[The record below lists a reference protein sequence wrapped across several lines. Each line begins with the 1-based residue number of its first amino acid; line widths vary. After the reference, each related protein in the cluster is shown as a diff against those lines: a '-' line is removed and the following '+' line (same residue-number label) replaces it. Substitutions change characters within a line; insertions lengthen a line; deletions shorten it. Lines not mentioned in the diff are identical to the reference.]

1 MRYVTSFLAFT
12 FGAFALSLNSGY
24 SWGPAGLLIC
34 AIISALWQRSPR
46 LLIPGKDDAWITAAF
61 LLFFMVALAEVA
73 LHGSG
78 SSELDKPS
86 RFLFAL
92 VVLAFLN
99 RYPPSPAWLWV
110 GIALGATGGGLI
122 GVYHV
127 FVQGMPRAGGSMNP
141 IQFGN
146 LSILLGLLSMCAI
159 FWQKENRTKNGL
171 LTAFF
176 GLSVI
181 LGILGA
187 LLSGSRGGWLA
198 LLVVPIVLIGGYIR
212 QFRKK
217 SMIAGLVALTVA
229 VSTLVG
235 LAGDIVEQRIDNA
248 AAEFEAYQTHNDA
261 SSSVG
266 VRLELWKSAWL
277 LGSSKPLLGWG
288 TNGITEGKQ
297 QLIEAGKVKADV
309 LRFSHAHNDYLDLFQ
324 KRGVPGLASMLA
336 LYLLP
341 MVAFIREI
349 RHQPD
354 QRSMAFAGL
363 ATVICYAIFSLTQAF
378 LEHNSG
384 AMVYAFSIVLLWT
397 AHKSAVGTN
406 EPSLSSKRSIR
417 P

>member
-1 MRYVTSFLAFT
+1 MQYIVSFLALS
-12 FGAFALSLNSGY
+12 FGALTLSLSSGY
-24 SWGPAGLLIC
+24 SWGPAALLVC
-34 AIISALWQRSPR
+34 AILYAVWKRSPR
-46 LLIPGKDDAWITAAF
+46 DLVPGKNDALLTFAF
-61 LLFFMVALAEVA
+61 LIFFVVALVEVW

-92 VVLAFLN
+92 IVLAFLN
-99 RYPPSPAWLWV
+99 RYPPSPAWLWT
-110 GIALGATGGGLI
+110 GIALGATSGGLI
-122 GVYHV
+122 GLYHV

-146 LSILLGLLSMCAI
+146 LSILLGLLCICAI
-159 FWQKENRTKNGL
+159 FWQKEVGLKNRL

-176 GLSVI
+176 CVSVL

-187 LLSGSRGGWLA
+187 LLSGSRGGWLV
-198 LLVVPIVLIGGYIR
+198 LLVAPIILIGGYLR

-217 SMIAGLVALTVA
+217 SLVAGSIVLIVA

-235 LAGDIVEQRIDNA
+235 LAGDIVEQRIDSA
-248 AAEFEAYQTHNDA
+248 ATELEAYQNHNDA

-266 VRLELWKSAWL
+266 VRLELWKAAWL
-277 LGSSKPLLGWG
+277 LGSSQPLLGRG
-288 TNGITEGKQ
+288 TNGITAGKQ
-297 QLIEAGKVKADV
+297 QLIEAGEVKADV

-324 KRGVPGLASMLA
+324 KRGVPGLASILA

-349 RHQPD
+349 RRQPG
-354 QRSMAFAGL
+354 QRSIAFAGL
-363 ATVICYAIFSLTQAF
+363 ATVICYSIFSLTQAF

-397 AHKSAVGTN
+397 AHKSAVGMN